1 MLVRC
6 ARRFLFFFLWLAIL
20 LTHFFVFILFVTHNY
35 RWEMDDSVAREK
47 VGCLLRDRLHSQYR
61 SSSKAKMAK
70 RRALKAV
77 ASSSDD
83 VAVDEDDLDLLGG
96 DSTSIKHRQTD
107 NADVFAAWACGAG
120 AAGGSSCN
128 SNNNNVEQESMFP
141 SSKKFSMDLFGKS
154 SSAMMMARRKT
165 GVADALSNSV
175 DNSGGGSMMMMGGN
189 GLLPTSSQVGNSNSS
204 TDNLNPANNIASLV
218 DQAFGILG
226 RRQNPAA
233 SCSFQ
238 PLPIDFDSLHS
249 SLSVNFQGD
258 LPMFEGFGGL
268 GNARQQQQHRLQD
281 DFNSFMGEDLMNSM
295 NAGASDFALVP
306 LDDDIFDM

>member
-1 MLVRC
+1 
-6 ARRFLFFFLWLAIL
+6 
-20 LTHFFVFILFVTHNY
+20 
-35 RWEMDDSVAREK
+35 MDDSVAREK

-70 RRALKAV
+70 RRALKAF

-83 VAVDEDDLDLLGG
+83 AAVNEDDLDLLGG
-96 DSTSIKHRQTD
+96 DSISIKHAQTD
-107 NADVFAAWACGAG
+107 NADYFAAWACGAG

-128 SNNNNVEQESMFP
+128 NNNNMEQESMFP

-165 GVADALSNSV
+165 GGADALSNSV
-175 DNSGGGSMMMMGGN
+175 DNSGGGSIMVMGGN
-189 GLLPTSSQVGNSNSS
+189 GLLPTSSQGGNN
-204 TDNLNPANNIASLV
+204 TDNNSLNPANNIASLV

-233 SCSFQ
+233 SRSFQ
-238 PLPIDFDSLHS
+238 PLPMDFNSVHS
-249 SLSVNFQGD
+249 DRPVNFRGD
-258 LPMFEGFGGL
+258 LPTLEVFAGL
-268 GNARQQQQHRLQD
+268 RNTRQQQQQHRHQD
-281 DFNSFMGEDLMNSM
+281 DFNSFMGEDLLMNSM
-295 NAGASDFALVP
+295 NAGASDFALAP